1 MTLVPVHMGQLFN
14 IAHAQCLAVVFSKHF
29 YILVWMGEDNV
40 KTVYSVD
47 IKNLCYVFSE
57 MKTEVFEKVLV
68 WTWPYVIFPV

>member
-1 MTLVPVHMGQLFN
+1 MTLVPVHMGELFN

-47 IKNLCYVFSE
+47 IKNLLVFSV
-57 MKTEVFEKVLV
+57 K
-68 WTWPYVIFPV
+68 